1 MNENEKIFGSP
12 NNKLEEKKIIEQSFV
27 SKGRMNEEII
37 NESKRYLDNLNEAE
51 DKKEEVEMGESL
63 SALEDEKKKDRIED
77 QSTNSE
83 KIPELT
89 NTENEEEKIEI
100 NNEELVEN
108 KAEQDLERK
117 LATTRT
123 EYAKTCREHFDKQ
136 SEKYTK
142 TDKLRIKLN
151 LPPKNEQ
158 PEKDSLEIKE
168 AKKKYLEAIHSQRK
182 EMREKAKTEIELLD
196 LNDKEKNKLLEKKF
210 QDIAKITVA
219 KEAILLNDEKKELKL
234 EEKEGED
241 KATKMLKYAGKVVEK
256 YQKMPLKKKLAISA
270 LLLGGG
276 LAAASIG
283 GATGIALATGIVSGK
298 WLQRALSGSATAI
311 GLEGLMKKS
320 QEKKASKEVTSELG
334 DKLEESLKNNDEK
347 LDKKLF
353 ELEGEKQKQKYWRY
367 ALAGSAGVLIGSGLV
382 GKALSGIMPDEWG
395 NWIKNKFNFG
405 DKTPEVTPISDT
417 AEVTPPLQETIVAPI
432 SDTAEVTP
440 PLQETIVAPKLE
452 AYSIKSG
459 DRLWDVLKTK
469 VPKIDNLERLGM
481 KDNTVANLIETIK
494 DDPEAYGITSGN
506 IDNLN
511 IGDKIDMERIQDLLE
526 NEEIKGESLIEHA
539 QGLDKTTLEEIEN
552 YQLKSEITDSLE
564 KEGVESKPQ
573 ATQIE
578 SQAIE
583 DVTTRL
589 TNIGSHHS
597 PLNIFSLGTDQFME
611 TGGEWDQLRK
621 LPTTDVLSKNF
632 NYYDHLSLE
641 NNAATNDNI
650 KGLLQY
656 INEAQEE
663 IKAPIGKENLEDYLK
678 RYEASTSS

>member
-276 LAAASIG
+276 LAAASIS

-334 DKLEESLKNNDEK
+334 DKLKESLENNDEK

-405 DKTPEVTPISDT
+405 DKTPEVT
-417 AEVTPPLQETIVAPI
+417 PI

-526 NEEIKGESLIEHA
+526 NEKIGGESLIDHA
-539 QGLDKTTLEEIEN
+539 QRLDETTLKEIEN
-552 YQLKSEITDSLE
+552 YQPESEPIDSPGN
-564 KEGVESKPQ
+564 EGIESELQ
-573 ATQIE
+573 ATQVE
-578 SQAIE
+578 SQAIK

-621 LPTTDVLSKNF
+621 LPTTEVLSKNF
-632 NYYDHLSLE
+632 DCYEHLDGLE

-656 INEAQEE
+656 INEAQGE